1 MTMKLQEKLWQEFL
15 SDNKKID
22 LSSFELKSSLNKDI
36 WINDNKL
43 RPEIAVKLVEI
54 ANNFMKNIGLDD
66 IEIKDIV
73 LTGSLANYNWSQ
85 YSDVDLHIMVDF
97 DDIDENEELVREF
110 FRGKSGNWNDRHD
123 IKIRGFEV
131 ELYVQDID
139 EPHVSTGIYS
149 LMNDAWVVK
158 PQKDKPVLDLDTTKK
173 KAQRLIDL
181 IDDIQDLYNKDKL
194 REAYVSS
201 QLMKEK
207 IRKLR
212 KCGLET
218 QAGAYSPENL
228 AFKVLRRN
236 GYLGK
241 LGDLR
246 DNSYDRLM
254 SIEENM
260 RREWHQY
267 LDEAEKSL

>member
-1 MTMKLQEKLWQEFL
+1 MTMKIQEKLWQEFL

-22 LSSFELKSSLNKDI
+22 LSSFSLKSSLNRDI
-36 WINDNKL
+36 WIDDGKL

-54 ANNFMKNIGLDD
+54 AKNFMKNIGLDD

-73 LTGSLANYNWSQ
+73 LTGSLANYNWSE
-85 YSDVDLHIMVDF
+85 YSDVDLHIMVNF
-97 DDIDENEELVREF
+97 DDIDENDDLVREF

-123 IKIRGFEV
+123 IKLRGFEV
-131 ELYVQDID
+131 ELYVQDVD

-149 LMNDAWVVK
+149 IVNDSWVVE
-158 PQKDKPVLDLDTTKK
+158 PQKEKPTLDLDTTKK

-181 IDDIQDLYNKDKL
+181 IDDIEALYNEDKL

-201 QLMKEK
+201 QLMREK

-212 KCGLET
+212 RCGLDT
-218 QAGAYSPENL
+218 PAGAYSPENL

-236 GYLGK
+236 GYLEK
-241 LGDLR
+241 LGTLR
-246 DNSYDRLM
+246 DSSYDRLM
-254 SIEENM
+254 SITENM
-260 RREWHQY
+260 KREWYQY
-267 LDEAEKSL
+267 VDEAEKIL

>member
-1 MTMKLQEKLWQEFL
+1 MTMEIQEMLWQEFL
-15 SDNKKID
+15 SDNEKID
-22 LSSFELKSSLNKDI
+22 LSSFELKSSLNKDV

-54 ANNFMKNIGLDD
+54 AKNFMKNIGLDD

-85 YSDVDLHIMVDF
+85 HSDVDLHIMVEF
-97 DDIDENEELVREF
+97 DDLDENEELVREF

-139 EPHVSTGIYS
+139 EPHISTGIYS
-149 LMNDAWVVK
+149 LMNDDWVIK
-158 PQKDKPVLDLDTTKK
+158 PEKENPVLDLDTTKK

-218 QAGAYSPENL
+218 PAGAYSPENL

-236 GYLGK
+236 GYLEK

-254 SIEENM
+254 SVTENM
-260 RREWHQY
+260 KREWHQY
-267 LDEAEKSL
+267 MDKVKKSL